1 MRRLLVAGTGL
12 LAWLAGPELAL
23 AQLPEFTGDMDQYLA
38 GRYGEFLSWYKL
50 LAITLVW
57 LLWVFLAERVNKDL
71 LRWSEELQMSPAVWN
86 TVNVCVFLAGLAA
99 VLLVPVFWI
108 GWSVFLAAAL
118 LPPLIYRLIR
128 RGKIK
133 DSAQLTYQIK
143 GRSDL
148 EAADKRGRKKKKK
161 EPPADSEKI
170 EFFPPGDETTS
181 QKQLILAR
189 QSTAFPVLRNL
200 IGNGLTGRVDLMVL
214 DYSREAVNGRMQID
228 GVWNPMPPLDREQG
242 DALLEA
248 LKNLAAMNP
257 AERRQKQR
265 GRFDVKWEDAKLK
278 ATIEVASQGVPTGEQ
293 AQVKIQRSA
302 SKPRNMTELGLRK
315 ASVDQARKLLDAQGL
330 VIVAAPQHGGLTTL
344 WRAAL
349 LTSDRMTRDAVAILH
364 EQERETDVENVQQKK
379 VLAGAKPA
387 EVLRKVLLTQ
397 PNVLVVPELFDPGFA
412 DEVCRQATAEH
423 RTVIVRAQAATAA
436 EAILAVLP
444 KAGDPKLFVKA
455 LHGVLCQR
463 MVRQLCPD
471 CRVELP
477 VKPEL
482 IKKLGG
488 KPGPTNTLYR
498 HYVLPPVEQRVD
510 ERGKPVEM
518 QPCGSCQGTGFIERT
533 AALEVI
539 TVNEAIRKAILA
551 GANAAELEKAFKAA
565 GNHLLLE
572 EAFALVLDGTTSMD
586 EVRRVFRLGTPA
598 GAAAG

>member
-1 MRRLLVAGTGL
+1 MRLLVAGAGL
-12 LAWLAGPELAL
+12 LVWLAGPELAL
-23 AQLPEFTGDMDQYLA
+23 AQLPEFSGDVDGYLA

-57 LLWVFLAERVNKDL
+57 IAWVYLADRVNRDL
-71 LRWSEELQMSPAVWN
+71 LRWSEELQMSPALWN
-86 TVNVCVFLAGLAA
+86 TVNVGLLLAGLAA
-99 VLLVPVFWI
+99 VLLVPMFWV
-108 GWSVFLAAAL
+108 GWPIFLAAAL
-118 LPPLIYRLIR
+118 LPPLVYRLIR

-148 EAADKRGRKKKKK
+148 EAADKRGRKKKK
-161 EPPADSEKI
+161 EPLADSEKI
-170 EFFPPGDETTS
+170 EFIPPGDETVS

-200 IGNGLTGRVDLMVL
+200 IGNSLTGRVDLLLL
-214 DYSREAVNGRMQID
+214 DYTRESVAGRMQID
-228 GVWNPMPPLDREQG
+228 GVWNPVPPLDREQG

-248 LKNLAAMNP
+248 LKNLAAINP

-278 ATIEVASQGVPTGEQ
+278 ATIEVQTQGVATGEQ
-293 AQVKIQRSA
+293 AHVKFQRSA
-302 SKPRNMTELGLRK
+302 SKPRNMTEMRLRK
-315 ASVDQARKLLDAQGL
+315 ASVDHARKLLDAQGL

-349 LTSDRMTRDAVAILH
+349 LTSDRMTRDSVAILH
-364 EQERETDVENVQQKK
+364 EQERETDVENIQQKK
-379 VLAGAKPA
+379 VLAGTKPA

-397 PNVLVVPELFDPGFA
+397 PNVLVVPDLFDPAFA
-412 DEVCRQATAEH
+412 DEVCRQATGEH
-423 RTVIVRAQAATAA
+423 RTVITRVQAATSA
-436 EAILAVLP
+436 EAVLAVLP
-444 KAGDPKLFVKA
+444 KAGNPKLFVKA
-455 LHGVLCQR
+455 LHGVICQR

-471 CRVELP
+471 CRVEMP

-488 KPGPTNTLYR
+488 KPGPTNILYR
-498 HYVLPPVEQRVD
+498 HHVLPPLEQRVD

-518 QPCGSCQGTGFIERT
+518 QPCANCQGTGFIERT

-551 GANAAELEKAFKAA
+551 GSSAAELEKAFKAA
-565 GNHLLLE
+565 GNHLLLD

>member
-1 MRRLLVAGTGL
+1 MRLLVAGTGL
-12 LAWLAGPELAL
+12 LVWLAGPELAS
-23 AQLPEFTGDMDQYLA
+23 AQLPEFTGDVDGYLA

-50 LAITLVW
+50 LAIVLVW
-57 LLWVFLAERVNKDL
+57 LVWVFLADRVNRDL
-71 LRWSEELQMSPAVWN
+71 LRWSEELQMSPAIWN
-86 TVNVCVFLAGLAA
+86 TVNVGLLLAGLAA
-99 VLLVPVFWI
+99 VLLVPIFWI
-108 GWSVFLAAAL
+108 GWPVFLAAAL
-118 LPPLIYRLIR
+118 FPPLIYRLIR

-133 DSAQLTYQIK
+133 ESAQLNYQIK

-148 EAADKRGRKKKKK
+148 EAADKRGRRKKKK
-161 EPPADSEKI
+161 EPPADSEKM
-170 EFFPPGDETTS
+170 EFFPPGDETAS

-189 QSTAFPVLRNL
+189 QSAAFPVLRNL
-200 IGNGLTGRVDLMVL
+200 IGNSLTGRVDLLYL
-214 DYSREAVNGRMQID
+214 DYTRESVNGRMQID

-248 LKNLAAMNP
+248 LKNLAGLNP

-265 GRFDVKWEDAKLK
+265 GRFDVKWEDIKLK
-278 ATIEVASQGVPTGEQ
+278 ATIDVQTQGVPTGEQ
-293 AQVKIQRSA
+293 AQIKLQRSA
-302 SKPRNMTELGLRK
+302 SKPRNMAELGLRK
-315 ASVDQARKLLDAQGL
+315 VAVDHARKLLDAPGL
-330 VIVAAPQHGGLTTL
+330 VIVSAPQHGGLTTL

-349 LTSDRMTRDAVAILH
+349 LTSDRMTRDSVGILH

-397 PNVLVVPELFDPGFA
+397 PNVLVVPDLFDPGFA

-423 RTVIVRAQAATAA
+423 RTVITRVQAASSA
-436 EAILAVLP
+436 EAVLAVLP
-444 KAGDPKLFVKA
+444 KAGDAKLFVKA
-455 LHGVLCQR
+455 LHGLICQR

-471 CRVELP
+471 CRVEMQ

-488 KPGPTNTLYR
+488 KPGPTNVLYR

-518 QPCGSCQGTGFIERT
+518 QPCANCQGTGFIERT

-551 GANAAELEKAFKAA
+551 GSGTAELEKVFRTA
-565 GNHLLLE
+565 GNHLLLD